1 MVGGCGFTFL
11 VLLAAFFQ
19 ARREHQEKTLSQFE
33 SDSQEFARQSSFEE
47 DSPKPSPRAGD
58 HDDDDGMFVS
68 VDNPMDSV
76 ASNPMSRFS

>member
-19 ARREHQEKTLSQFE
+19 ARREHQEKTLSQFQ

-47 DSPKPSPRAGD
+47 DSPKTSPTP
-58 HDDDDGMFVS
+58 DDDDGMFVS